1 MKLKSLAIFSA
12 ITTVSFTAMI
22 PMAAQA
28 NVDADCGSQKLSKG
42 ELLPLNNN
50 SYVKAKDEGGTSTKP
65 ERNWD
70 SSNSDAD

>member
-1 MKLKSLAIFSA
+1 MKLKSLAILSA
-12 ITTVSFTAMI
+12 ITTVSATTVMPI
-22 PMAAQA
+22 AAQA
-28 NVDADCGSQKLSKG
+28 NVNADCGQKLSKG

-70 SSNSDAD
+70 SSNSNAD